1 MVETSTLNFA
11 SSPMKKS
18 PFGFPVRFVRFGVI
32 AIFPLLLVSLVPQA
46 KADLVWNA
54 TFDAYDTSGGPVE
67 AVVNASG
74 SNDTF
79 RNLTTSGVSGATFEI
94 VGSGVPDFMAG
105 NALFIEAPGTGSQ
118 GVTARINQ
126 SSLASLEADGVYI
139 VSYDLL
145 KESRDSF
152 SANAVAR
159 SGNNNAG
166 SASAVFNTSTEPL
179 RVTFVINRTSEP
191 ITLPGELGNLPP
203 NHAITYLNDGTKF
216 TSGAAVDLGEDPV
229 TGFGAGISANAG
241 NKTFAGWFDNFGVWD
256 SLSDTVKGV
265 SVLELDP
272 GAAPKP

>member
-1 MVETSTLNFA
+1 MVEASTLNFA

-18 PFGFPVRFVRFGVI
+18 PFGFPVRLARFGVI
-32 AIFPLLLVSLVPQA
+32 AIFPLLLVSLAPQA
-46 KADLVWNA
+46 RADLVWNA

-94 VGSGVPDFMAG
+94 VGSGVPDFMTG
-105 NALFIEAPGTGSQ
+105 NALFIEAPGTGAP

-126 SSLASLEADGVYI
+126 SALASLEADGVYI

-152 SANAVAR
+152 SANTVAR

-179 RVTFVINRTSEP
+179 RVTFVVNRTADP
-191 ITLPGELGNLPP
+191 ITLPGDLGDLPA
-203 NHAITYLNDGTKF
+203 NHAVTYLNTGTKF
-216 TSGAAVDLGEDPV
+216 TSGGTVDLGDEPV
-229 TGFGAGISANAG
+229 TGFGAGISANSG
-241 NKTFAGWFDNFGVWD
+241 DKTYSGWFDNFGVWN

-265 SVLELDP
+265 SVLELAP
-272 GAAPKP
+272 GTVPKP